1 MHTHTHKHTHTHTR
15 PHKPGIIPRLTC
27 SVLQPVTLTPAHRA
41 FAALSLLNTL
51 NWTNPATNSP
61 GKEEAEKRP
70 RTQRTK
76 WKYLPFDQ
84 PRNSLNQ
91 QVSSQP
97 VVSIEP
103 STFWQWR
110 LHPGLEKGKKR
121 PSLHLGQEDQGS
133 GSQKSLVC
141 LRLIGEIRVPW
152 QISQTS
158 RGSAGIAMI
167 RSGHRSL
174 LAHFSSNYCDFKVK
188 WLLFSHQR
196 QVLWL
201 DHA

>member
-1 MHTHTHKHTHTHTR
+1 MPEKSKNASPMKHPRQVHTHTNTHTHTR

-141 LRLIGEIRVPW
+141 LRLIGEMGVPW
-152 QISQTS
+152 QISKKTS
-158 RGSAGIAMI
+158 RGSAGISNDQKWPSVSA
-167 RSGHRSL
+167 GTL
-174 LAHFSSNYCDFKVK
+174 LIQ
-188 WLLFSHQR
+188 L
-196 QVLWL
+196 LWL
-201 DHA
+201 